1 MRTAY
6 ENATIP
12 NLESWWLKMVR
23 FDLRSLLIPRHLT
36 LKEFSEISG
45 VNYWTIAHMS
55 QRTYESIKINDIY
68 KICKALD
75 ITPNELFGYES
86 KRGLASE

>member
-1 MRTAY
+1 M
-6 ENATIP
+6 I
-12 NLESWWLKMVR
+12 K
-23 FDLRSLLIPRHLT
+23 FDLRSLLDPRNLT
-36 LKEFSEISG
+36 LREFSEISG

-55 QRTYESIKINDIY
+55 QRKYKSIKITDVE

-86 KRGLASE
+86 ER